1 MSSSTQQPALPRLL
15 PSPKLPVSPLGRAP
29 VKLEFTER
37 QPMLAT
43 SCRPT
48 GHKPRS
54 TLRLVK
60 LARAADLEAVTYF
73 GD

>member
-1 MSSSTQQPALPRLL
+1 
-15 PSPKLPVSPLGRAP
+15 
-29 VKLEFTER
+29 
-37 QPMLAT
+37 MLAT

-60 LARAADLEAVTYF
+60 LARAADLEAAELEQSPTLATDATRSRRALLSHEGEALYF
-73 GD
+73 LE